1 MSVHAGTFFSSR
13 WVERPPGLEE
23 IDPVALPEGFRA
35 AGVACGIKP
44 SGRPDVGI
52 LACDGPEPSS
62 AALFTRNAV
71 VSAAVTVSR
80 RADAGALR
88 AVVVNSGN
96 ANVSDGERGLET
108 AAAMAQATAAALGVE
123 PSQVG
128 VASTG
133 VIGVNL
139 PRDRVL
145 SGIETALGELGPG
158 GGELFSEA
166 IMTTDKWPKRASLE
180 LSLPAGTVRL
190 CAQAKGAGMIR
201 PGFATMLCFVETDA
215 RVPSETLERLL
226 RAGCERSFER
236 TTVDGQMSTNDSVF
250 MLASGAAEVA
260 VENVEA
266 EQAFG
271 AALDAVLR
279 QLAIEMTADGE
290 GARRIARLVVRAPAG
305 DAERVARSVADSPLV
320 RCALYGGDPNWGR
333 MVAAAGQVLP
343 ASSDPRIDV
352 WVGDVQ
358 MARASAVVDLDPAQM
373 RRAEEAMRAGEVDL
387 RLELDGG
394 KEEAELFLS
403 DLGHDYVSLNS
414 EYST

>member
-1 MSVHAGTFFSSR
+1 
-13 WVERPPGLEE
+13 
-23 IDPVALPEGFRA
+23 
-35 AGVACGIKP
+35 
-44 SGRPDVGI
+44 
-52 LACDGPEPSS
+52 
-62 AALFTRNAV
+62 
-71 VSAAVTVSR
+71 
-80 RADAGALR
+80 
-88 AVVVNSGN
+88 
-96 ANVSDGERGLET
+96 
-108 AAAMAQATAAALGVE
+108 
-123 PSQVG
+123 
-128 VASTG
+128 
-133 VIGVNL
+133 
-139 PRDRVL
+139 
-145 SGIETALGELGPG
+145 
-158 GGELFSEA
+158 
-166 IMTTDKWPKRASLE
+166 MTTDKWPKRAALE

-226 RAGCERSFER
+226 RAGSERSFER

-260 VENVEA
+260 VEHGEA

-343 ASSDPRIDV
+343 PVSDPRIDV

-358 MARASAVVDLDPAQM
+358 MAPGRRGGRPRPGAAAASRGSDARSRGRPA
-373 RRAEEAMRAGEVDL
+373 RWSSAAE
-387 RLELDGG
+387 
-394 KEEAELFLS
+394 EEAELFLS